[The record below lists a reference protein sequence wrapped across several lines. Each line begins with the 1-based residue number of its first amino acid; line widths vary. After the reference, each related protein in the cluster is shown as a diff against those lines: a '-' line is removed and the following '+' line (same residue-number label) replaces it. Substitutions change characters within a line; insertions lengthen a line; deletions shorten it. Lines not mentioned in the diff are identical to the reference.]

1 MSKGGV
7 YGGFVMCHF
16 ENGTSWRY
24 GKHPAGASE
33 EIKAKDK
40 SKGGTNKVEYA
51 KVKEPVAKYFNIKIV
66 VPMEMVKASIKT
78 KKLTINGISHDSKSV
93 TKMGATGRSRS
104 VTVKFKKL
112 TKIGGKDVASV
123 KVTMPSSYTMRD
135 MITFLMSSNKSN
147 NIAAIVSD
155 KGNSWT
161 FGTAFNAK
169 KKGSG
174 SPALPPGR

>member
-1 MSKGGV
+1 MARAGGMANIRLERV
-7 YGGFVMCHF
+7 KRLRLR
-16 ENGTSWRY
+16 TSQ
-24 GKHPAGASE
+24 
-33 EIKAKDK
+33 
-40 SKGGTNKVEYA
+40 
-51 KVKEPVAKYFNIKIV
+51 KVKEPVATYFNIKIV

-78 KKLTINGISHDSKSV
+78 KKLTINGVSHDSKSV

-161 FGTAFNAK
+161 FSSAYNAK
-169 KKGSG
+169 RKGSG
-174 SPALPPGR
+174 APALPPGR